1 MWLRIAPELALKH
14 LVIGGKYIFLIR
26 QRLVFAVIIC
36 CNRVEKKLENGV
48 WKLEFLKIE
57 VCGAEKSRRMMQK
70 NSSLFT
76 FMMQK
81 LSSLFIFALFF

>member
-1 MWLRIAPELALKH
+1 MDIGAGGANADPFKTFHNEMNLPMWLRIAPELALKH

-48 WKLEFLKIE
+48 
-57 VCGAEKSRRMMQK
+57 
-70 NSSLFT
+70 
-76 FMMQK
+76 
-81 LSSLFIFALFF
+81 